1 MLLAWVRVFIDSS
14 PPGGRVLMAVTN
26 PKELE
31 FQEGVLHALDIE
43 RRKEQLEIFKTLL
56 EASDY
61 FPAGHL
67 LGEEADHLKK
77 PSKMLLNWQE
87 LSRDERGE

>member
-1 MLLAWVRVFIDSS
+1 
-14 PPGGRVLMAVTN
+14 MAVTN

-31 FQEGVLHALDIE
+31 FQEAVLRALDIKS
-43 RRKEQLEIFKTLL
+43 RKEQLEIFKTML

-77 PSKMLLNWQE
+77 LSKMLLKWQE
-87 LSRDERGE
+87 LPREESGE